1 MEKLSP
7 WGLWTLN
14 FELSM
19 AVLAEVEPDVREQGL
34 EMKELFLLGKLDEH
48 PYPADLARALL
59 TPKPSITFMVK
70 RMEAA
75 GFIQRQTEAGDLRRC
90 RLTLTRSG
98 RKAMEAA
105 RAILEEAFGRR
116 LARLSA
122 AERAE
127 LVRLLGRL
135 AEGRPTCA
143 LRGPAW
149 GRRGAAPRSPQ
160 PPRVAGRPLTRAA
173 DRAATTCPTA

>member
-1 MEKLSP
+1 MAKTSP
-7 WGLWTLN
+7 WEVWTLN

-19 AVLAEVEPDVREQGL
+19 SVMAEVEPEVRALGL
-34 EMKELFLLGKLDEH
+34 EMKEFFLLGKLDDH
-48 PYPADLARALL
+48 PYPGDLARALI

-75 GFIQRQTEAGDLRRC
+75 GFVERETEAGDLRRF

-105 RAILEEAFGRR
+105 RTILDEAFGRR
-116 LARLSA
+116 LARLST

-127 LVRLLGRL
+127 LTKTLVRL
-135 AEGRPTCA
+135 AE
-143 LRGPAW
+143 
-149 GRRGAAPRSPQ
+149 
-160 PPRVAGRPLTRAA
+160 
-173 DRAATTCPTA
+173 